1 MDKEKFRKLLKNK
14 KFMIVAILILIGII
28 CLLLLKGFFY
38 PNGSVSK
45 YGNRLD
51 GIKNIEFDKGDKDKI
66 IKSINSNE
74 KVDSAKMNVHGRI
87 INIIFNVNKD
97 TSVDDARNIANES
110 LNNFSSEVK
119 GFYDIEFIITMNDE
133 EGIKEQVTNDDG
145 QVKEVVTKL
154 FPIMGYKNSSSE
166 GLVW

>member
-1 MDKEKFRKLLKNK
+1 MNKEKLKKLLKNK
-14 KFMIVAILILIGII
+14 KFIIVAILILIGLI

-38 PNGSVSK
+38 PNGSVSI

-51 GIKNIEFDKGDKDKI
+51 GIKNIKFNKSDKDKV
-66 IKSINSNE
+66 IKAIKSNE
-74 KVDSAKMNVHGRI
+74 KVSSAKMNVHGKI

-97 TSVDDARNIANES
+97 TSVDDAKTIANES
-110 LNNFSSEVK
+110 LNNFSEEVK
-119 GFYDIEFIITMNDE
+119 GYYDIEVIITMNDE
-133 EGIKEQVTNDDG
+133 EGTKQQVTDDDG
-145 QVKEVVTKL
+145 KTKEVITKL